1 MVGQLGGLFHLEKET
16 IIQNGI
22 VMGGCCGWRLSGS
35 HQRSQI
41 LLIIN
46 SNSGRGLTGPA
57 PFVKALRDRLILVL
71 VEKTKL
77 LQPNYSSYSY
87 FLYIEDKLS
96 YNITWNDFVT
106 AKLSLY

>member
-1 MVGQLGGLFHLEKET
+1 MVGELGGLFHLEKET

-22 VMGGCCGWRLSGS
+22 VMGGCCGWRLSGT

-71 VEKTKL
+71 VEKTTL
-77 LQPNYSSYSY
+77 LQLNYSSYSY
-87 FLYIEDKLS
+87 FLCSEDKLS
-96 YNITWNDFVT
+96 YNITWNDFDT
-106 AKLSLY
+106 AKSSLY